1 MTASPCGRFIAF
13 EGGEGTGKSTQARL
27 LAEALAARGI
37 AVETTREPGGTP
49 GAEAIRDL
57 LLSPPGEGWT
67 REAEALLFAA
77 ARADHVARRI
87 VPALEAGRW
96 VVCDRFVDSSRA
108 YQGGAGMLGDEAI
121 RSLHAFGSGG
131 LRPDLTVLL
140 EVGEDQVAGR
150 LAARDG
156 ALSDAIGGRGQDYHR
171 AVAATFRR
179 LAEADPEGFA
189 VVAGEGAPGDVHA
202 RVLAAVEPLLAAQAR

>member
-1 MTASPCGRFIAF
+1 MASSRGRFIAF
-13 EGGEGTGKSTQARL
+13 EGGEGTGKSTQARM
-27 LAEALAARGI
+27 LADALDARGI
-37 AVETTREPGGTP
+37 SIELTREPGGTA

-57 LLSPPGEGWT
+57 LLAPPGEGWT

-87 VPALEAGRW
+87 RPALKAGRW

-108 YQGGAGMLGDEAI
+108 YQGGAGGLGDRAI
-121 RSLHAFGSGG
+121 RNLHDFGSAG

-140 EVGEDQVAGR
+140 DVDEDQVARR
-150 LAARDG
+150 LVARDG
-156 ALSDAIGGRGQDYHR
+156 NASDAIGGRSEGYHR
-171 AVAATFRR
+171 AVASTFRS

-189 VVAGEGAPGDVHA
+189 VVDGTGDPAAVHA
-202 RVLAAVEPLLAAQAR
+202 RVLEAVAPLLVAAAR

>member
-1 MTASPCGRFIAF
+1 MPPRGLFIAF
-13 EGGEGTGKSTQARL
+13 EGGEGTGKSTQTRM
-27 LAEALAARGI
+27 LADALEARGI
-37 AVETTREPGGTP
+37 PVDMTREPGGTA

-57 LLSPPGEGWT
+57 LLAPPGEGWT

-87 VPALEAGRW
+87 RPALEEGRW

-108 YQGGAGMLGDEAI
+108 YQGGAGGLGDEAI
-121 RSLHAFGSGG
+121 RTLHDFGSAG

-140 EVGEDQVAGR
+140 DVDEAQVTRR

-156 ALSDAIGGRGQDYHR
+156 NASDAIGGRSEGYHR
-171 AVAATFRR
+171 AVASTFRS

-189 VVAGEGAPGDVHA
+189 VVDGTGDSAAVHA
-202 RVLAAVEPLLAAQAR
+202 RVLEAVAPLLVAAAR